1 MGRCCCSMCSRC
13 CRAGASPPCRGHQGS
28 IGCER
33 PAGCWPG
40 RSSHPWR
47 SSALRAGAAV
57 ALPSAPAP
65 ELCCASLAAPLR
77 RVPRTPCVERPVGP
91 RGLLPVMPLGALTLH
106 GAYTHPRLFRTENVV
121 APPGPASQPVRWPW
135 AFSLLRRPMWAH
147 SSRTPSS
154 RSLIDLD
161 HRWNKVGEH
170 SGLDAAQA
178 RQQPPTGTTAG
189 V

>member
-1 MGRCCCSMCSRC
+1 MSRRSGRYGGLHARA
-13 CRAGASPPCRGHQGS
+13 RGAGARG
-28 IGCER
+28 R
-33 PAGCWPG
+33 A
-40 RSSHPWR
+40 
-47 SSALRAGAAV
+47 AGALVLEPCQITV
-57 ALPSAPAP
+57 AAARLVARTALSRLHVAPS
-65 ELCCASLAAPLR
+65 S
-77 RVPRTPCVERPVGP
+77 
-91 RGLLPVMPLGALTLH
+91 GALIGDNH
-106 GAYTHPRLFRTENVV
+106 GASNIQ
-121 APPGPASQPVRWPW
+121 GD
-135 AFSLLRRPMWAH
+135 